1 MKIDVG
7 PRERAFVMVNGRAQ
21 RYLRPGRHWEWRPFS
36 HVRVERY
43 ATSHTVERFQSS
55 LVMAELTA
63 EQLALVPP
71 EDLLVF
77 TVAPH
82 QRALVMRHGKPVKW
96 LGPGEHQVWTLER
109 TLEGRGSREQVERPA
124 VTVEVMDTSG
134 IQAPLL
140 RDDVRA
146 LVPASDYTEA
156 TAVEGSVVLRYVDG
170 VLEALLP
177 SGRHAAWTT
186 VHKVVLSV
194 VDLRERLLHVTGQ
207 EVMTKDRVSLRLNL
221 SASFRV
227 ADARRLATVART
239 PDEVLYL
246 AMQLAAREAVSTR
259 TLDELLAS
267 REELAAQL
275 DAEVRTRVV
284 PVGLELLTFGVKD
297 IILPGE
303 MKVLLN
309 RVIEAQKEAE
319 ANVILR
325 REETAATR
333 SMAQTARVLAEN
345 PLLVRL
351 KELEAYKDLAGKVG
365 QLHVV
370 LGQGAVP
377 TLQLGKGEA

>member
-7 PRERAFVMVNGRAQ
+7 LRERAFVMVNGRAE
-21 RYLRPGRHWEWRPFS
+21 RYLGPGRHWVFRPFS
-36 HVRVERY
+36 RVQVERVS
-43 ATSHTVERFQSS
+43 AAC
-55 LVMAELTA
+55 LLADLDA

-71 EDLLVF
+71 EDLQLL

-82 QRALVMRHGKPVKW
+82 QRALVLRHGKPVKW
-96 LGPGEHQVWTLER
+96 LGPGQHQVWTLER
-109 TLEGRGSREQVERPA
+109 TLVGRGSVEQVARPA
-124 VTVEVMDTSG
+124 VTVEGVDTSG
-134 IQAPLL
+134 IEAPPL
-140 RDDVRA
+140 RDDVRP
-146 LVPASDYTEA
+146 LVPATDYVEA
-156 TAVEGSVVLRYVDG
+156 TAPEGSVVLRYVDG
-170 VLEALLP
+170 VLEAVLP
-177 SGRHAAWTT
+177 AGRHAAWTT
-186 VHKVVLSV
+186 TRKVLLSV

-239 PDEVLYL
+239 PDDVLYL

-267 REELAAQL
+267 RDALATQL
-275 DAEVRTRVV
+275 DAEVRSRVE
-284 PVGLELLTFGVKD
+284 PVGLALLTFGVKD
-297 IILPGE
+297 VILPGE
-303 MKVLLN
+303 MKALLN

-333 SMAQTARVLAEN
+333 SLAQTAKVLAEN

-377 TLQLGKGEA
+377 TLQLGKGDA

>member
-7 PRERAFVMVNGRAQ
+7 PRERAFVVVNGRTS
-21 RYLRPGRHWEWRPFS
+21 RYLGPGRHWEFQPFAN
-36 HVRVERY
+36 VRVERASASELLADLD
-43 ATSHTVERFQSS
+43 AT
-55 LVMAELTA
+55 
-63 EQLALVPP
+63 QLALVPP
-71 EDLLVF
+71 EDLQLV
-77 TVAPH
+77 TVGPAE
-82 QRALVMRHGKPVKW
+82 RALVLRHGKPVKW
-96 LGPGEHQVWTLER
+96 LGPGQHQVWTLER
-109 TLEGRGSREQVERPA
+109 TLVGRGSIEQVERPA
-124 VTVEVMDTSG
+124 VGVERVDTSG
-134 IQAPLL
+134 IAAPPL
-140 RDDVRA
+140 RDDVRP
-146 LVPASDYTEA
+146 LVPASDYVEA
-156 TAVEGSVVLRYVDG
+156 TAAEGTVALRYVDG
-170 VLEALLP
+170 VLDAVLP
-177 SGRHAAWTT
+177 PGRHAAWTT
-186 VHKVVLSV
+186 VRKVLLTVI
-194 VDLRERLLHVTGQ
+194 DLRERLLHVTGQ

-227 ADARRLATVART
+227 ADARRLATVSRT
-239 PDEVLYL
+239 PDDVLYL

-267 REELAAQL
+267 REELGAQL
-275 DAEVRTRVV
+275 DAEVRARVV

-303 MKVLLN
+303 MKALLN

-333 SMAQTARVLAEN
+333 SMAQTAKVLAEN

-377 TLQLGKGEA
+377 TLQLGGKGDA